1 MPTIEQGFL
10 RFAYGA
16 RAPILRTIGLKMSS
30 LLPFLVL
37 EKTCDQAL
45 YWANHELHSAG
56 FRVVQTFDLQVAR
69 LAHPDCTY
77 PHHGEAE
84 CNCQMVVLL
93 VYRKQEDPAT
103 LIIHGQENKSWISLA
118 APVDR
123 HNNQQLEIAIRHILT
138 PRLPDVPSSTEAQHE
153 VQPAV

>member
-1 MPTIEQGFL
+1 
-10 RFAYGA
+10 
-16 RAPILRTIGLKMSS
+16 MSS
-30 LLPFLVL
+30 LMPFLVL
-37 EKTCDQAL
+37 DKTCDQTLSWVNEQLSSAS
-45 YWANHELHSAG
+45 LHT
-56 FRVVQTFDLQVAR
+56 VQTFDLQVAR
-69 LAHPDCTY
+69 LAHPECTC

-123 HNNQQLEIAIRHILT
+123 HNNQQLEIAIRHVLI
-138 PRLPDVPSSTEAQHE
+138 PRLPDLPSSGEATYE
-153 VQPAV
+153 VRPTV

>member
-1 MPTIEQGFL
+1 
-10 RFAYGA
+10 
-16 RAPILRTIGLKMSS
+16 MSS
-30 LLPFLVL
+30 LMPFLVL
-37 EKTCDQAL
+37 EKTCDEAL
-45 YWANHELHSAG
+45 IWANNELRSVG

-69 LAHPDCTY
+69 LAHPECTC
-77 PHHGEAE
+77 PHHGEPE

-123 HNNQQLEIAIRHILT
+123 HNNQQLEIAIRHVLI
-138 PRLPDVPSSTEAQHE
+138 PRLPDVSSSAEATYE
-153 VQPAV
+153 VRPTV